1 MLPLVLFLAFCDF
14 TLAFPKLPGFNLLPG
29 KRNVFEER
37 QAEAQPTCS
46 CDSVDPVASAFISH
60 APFAAAASAA
70 PTPSG
75 YVNAFTNENSYCN
88 AEGGLGFTTLDTYDS
103 ELCADL
109 CKSVEGCT
117 AFTLYY
123 EKDATT
129 NYRGTDVGSSALIK
143 CAFWSGSLAPRGSSS
158 RGSDAYN
165 AVVAG
170 SNGYNQ
176 RGPNAASTAASGTG
190 VGGQGG
196 SASTSII
203 STSPGWTD
211 GHGGSHGSGSASSTP
226 TTSGSPAAGASHG
239 SWPGGH
245 STSNPTTVQGTYT
258 HSSTAS
264 SGAHGYTGGWPV
276 TTSSSSHAYTTS
288 SSHTSSSIT
297 SALSSSNPAP
307 SNGYSFQIINFDTKR
322 GKRDVIFLGFYDGSA
337 VEVDT
342 LAEAATFQL
351 QDGQLKMG
359 DSYIGTDSSSGYEA
373 MVLFDEAPKISDG
386 WKIGSGQT
394 LEFHS
399 HDFTFGGG
407 QAGFC
412 TSTYGSL
419 YIEFTDEPSFICNE
433 VRFVGVAPASVSTTT
448 SGTSSTSSS
457 WTVSGSLSTSSTTH
471 STSSLL
477 TTASSTPGWPGQ
489 AGSHGIGHRPTTTKG
504 QPYSTT
510 PSWSLT
516 TTIYSSTTSSPLTSS
531 TTSSSST
538 SSTTHSTSSLLT
550 TASSTPGWSGSHGIG
565 HRPTTTKGQ
574 LYSTTPSWSLTTTTH
589 SSTTSSTTTSSSSS
603 TTASTVAEPTGSTN
617 ESYSGNSTYGGGI
630 PPIFLNSTHL
640 IYNATTNMVYCEWTG
655 LWYPYTANF
664 SLASLNLTSGWNYTL
679 PSNTTDSVNATSTSI
694 TSALPTTTDAPTTR
708 SALPSNTT
716 TASPTET
723 SASTSNGTD
732 SGNST
737 YGGGYG
743 NFTIPPIF
751 LNSTHLIYNA
761 TTNMVYCEWTGLWYP
776 YTANFSL
783 ASLNWTSAVNYTLPS
798 NTTDVVNVTSTST
811 TSELPSSTTTSSP
824 TGTSAPV
831 SNTTTYNNSTG
842 YPIGYNTSI
851 PWHMTWNPSNQSWYC
866 NLTGL
871 WYPSGANF
879 SIPGYNFTEPSN
891 STEVNATTSTV
902 SSTTSSATPSP
913 TPSDVVSPDNTTSN
927 YTGSPSGY
935 NFTGMP
941 FNMSHMVYNPSNNSW
956 YCELTHLWYPADGN
970 WSLSDFNITL
980 PSYNYTLNGTYPA
993 ANTTTSSIVADA
1005 TSTGSPTSTSST
1017 PADPTETASNSTGV
1031 TDPSY
1036 NATGTWSIADFNS
1049 SHLIYSAS
1057 NNSIFCTITG
1067 LWYPAGNFSLASL
1080 NLTGNWTDSSYGSN
1094 YTLPSN
1100 TTAASNS
1107 SSTSVGPSETSTTT
1121 SSETPSATPAPD
1133 NSTTSLNGTGVTYPS
1148 FNYSSIPFN
1157 ESHFIYNP
1165 GNDSLYCELTGL
1177 W

>member
-14 TLAFPKLPGFNLLPG
+14 ALAFPKLPGFNLLPG

-46 CDSVDPVASAFISH
+46 CESVDPVASAFIGH

-88 AEGGLGFTTLDTYDS
+88 AEGGRGFTTLDAYDS

-129 NYRGTDVGSSALIK
+129 NYQGTDVGSSASIK

-165 AVVAG
+165 AIVAG

-176 RGPNAASTAASGTG
+176 VGPNVATSGSSSASTGAFGTG
-190 VGGQGG
+190 VGGQDS
-196 SASTSII
+196 SASASII
-203 STSPGWTD
+203 PTSPGWTD
-211 GHGGSHGSGSASSTP
+211 GHGGPHGSRPVSLSP
-226 TTSGSPAAGASHG
+226 TTSGSPATDAGHG
-239 SWPGGH
+239 SRPGGPSTPSSLSSVSSMSTSSGTGAYGAHGGPGGH
-245 STSNPTTVQGTYT
+245 SSWTSEQSTVYVPVSSTSTTTTHGHGTYTHSSTTHSFSPTVDPTSSSMWTSTPSSTSAAGPSNPSTSSSTTVQGTYT
-258 HSSTAS
+258 HSWTTT
-264 SGAHGYTGGWPV
+264 SGAHGYPWGSHV
-276 TTSSSSHAYTTS
+276 TVSSSSYTASSTTS
-288 SSHTSSSIT
+288 T
-297 SALSSSNPAP
+297 LSSSSSAP
-307 SNGYSFQIINFDTKR
+307 SNGYSFQITNFDTKR
-322 GKRDVIFLGFYDGSA
+322 GKREVSYLGFYDGSA

-351 QDGQLKMG
+351 QDGQLRMG
-359 DSYIGTDSSSGYEA
+359 DNYLGTDSSSGYEA
-373 MVLFDEAPKISDG
+373 MVLFDEAPKVSNG
-386 WKIGSGQT
+386 WTIGSGQT
-394 LEFHS
+394 LEFHNQ
-399 HDFTFGGG
+399 DFTFGGG

-412 TSTYGSL
+412 SSTYGSL

-433 VRFVGVAPASVSTTT
+433 VSFVGVAPASVSTTT
-448 SGTSSTSSS
+448 SGTSSSWSSS
-457 WTVSGSLSTSSTTH
+457 TIPHG
-471 STSSLL
+471 TSSLL
-477 TTASSTPGWPGQ
+477 TTVSSTPGWPGQ
-489 AGSHGIGHRPTTTKG
+489 AESQGTGHYPTTTKG

-510 PSWSLT
+510 PSS
-516 TTIYSSTTSSPLTSS
+516 
-531 TTSSSST
+531 
-538 SSTTHSTSSLLT
+538 
-550 TASSTPGWSGSHGIG
+550 
-565 HRPTTTKGQ
+565 
-574 LYSTTPSWSLTTTTH
+574 SLTTTTY
-589 SSTTSSTTTSSSSS
+589 SGSSSTTT
-603 TTASTVAEPTGSTN
+603 STVAEPTGSTN
-617 ESYSGNSTYGGGI
+617 ESYSGNWTHGGGI

-664 SLASLNLTSGWNYTL
+664 SLASLNLTGGWNYTL
-679 PSNTTDSVNATSTSI
+679 PSNTTDV
-694 TSALPTTTDAPTTR
+694 PTTTT
-708 SALPSNTT
+708 ALPSNTT

-723 SASTSNGTD
+723 SGPASNGTG

-783 ASLNWTSAVNYTLPS
+783 ASLNWTSSVNYTLPS
-798 NTTDVVNVTSTST
+798 NTTDIVNVTSTST
-811 TSELPSSTTTSSP
+811 TSELPSTTTSSP
-824 TGTSAPV
+824 TETSAPA
-831 SNTTTYNNSTG
+831 SNTTTYDNSTG
-842 YPIGYNTSI
+842 YPVGYNTSI

-902 SSTTSSATPSP
+902 SPTTSSTTPSP

-927 YTGSPSGY
+927 YTGSPAGY
-935 NFTGMP
+935 NFTGLP

-980 PSYNYTLNGTYPA
+980 PSYNYTSNGTYPA
-993 ANTTTSSIVADA
+993 ANWTTSSIVADA
-1005 TSTGSPTSTSST
+1005 TSTENPTSTSST
-1017 PADPTETASNSTGV
+1017 PADATETVSNSTGV
-1031 TDPSY
+1031 TYPSY

-1100 TTAASNS
+1100 ATDASNS

-1133 NSTTSLNGTGVTYPS
+1133 NSTTSLNSTGVTYPS

-1165 GNDSLYCELTGL
+1165 SNDSLYCELTGL